1 MHVIATAGHVDHGK
15 STLVKALT
23 GVDPD
28 RFDEE
33 KERGLTIDLGFG
45 VTQLPS
51 GSSVSLIDV
60 PGHIRF
66 IKNMLA
72 GVGSL
77 KACIFVVAATEG
89 WKPQSEEHLRILELL
104 GVKHGIVA
112 LTKVNLCD
120 EDLVELAHIEVED
133 HIAGT
138 FLEGVPV
145 IHIDALD
152 GLGVNELR
160 DALDDLIKTL
170 PISEDVNRPRLWI
183 DRVFAAKGAGTVV
196 TGTLTGGSLK
206 VDDDLELL
214 PHHQQVRIRS
224 LQNHHEECFDLPPGS
239 RCALNLSGVSH
250 DELARGDVL
259 VRNGQWHE
267 TTIFDASLHVLE
279 QLDHSVSRKG
289 AYVLYLGSGEHS
301 VRMRVLGS
309 NELMPGSDGTVR
321 LYASTGLPLLP
332 GDRFI
337 LRESGRSETI
347 GGGEVLDVDPQLT
360 ASEAEPDL
368 SVERVIKER
377 GWVEATELERLTGKK
392 LPSDVGKWVVEPSVL
407 RETLERIREEVTLS
421 GPLGLDLS
429 QLDERDRAAA
439 ELLED
444 LKSSGGRLL
453 AADSL
458 DSLSDHPFVEKL
470 NELLFA
476 PPDPEGVDRAEL
488 RELVRRGDVIE
499 QDGIF
504 FSPAALKEAGR
515 LAAELLKKNSEG
527 FTVSTFRESAG
538 NTRKH
543 ALPLL
548 GYLDSTGVTRRRG
561 DVRIAG
567 PRLPSI

>member
-28 RFDEE
+28 RFAEE

-51 GSSVSLIDV
+51 GNSVSLIDV

-133 HIAGT
+133 HIVGT

-160 DALDDLIKTL
+160 DALDDLLKIL

-214 PHHQQVRIRS
+214 PHHRQVRIRS
-224 LQNHHEECFDLPPGS
+224 LQNHYEECFDLPPGS

-250 DELARGDVL
+250 DELVRGDVL

-267 TTIFDASLHVLE
+267 TTIFDASLRVLK

-321 LYASTGLPLLP
+321 FYASTGLPLLP

-407 RETLERIREEVTLS
+407 RETLERIREEVALS

-504 FSPAALKEAGR
+504 FSSAALKEAGR
-515 LAAELLKKNSEG
+515 LAAELLKKNPEG

>member
-515 LAAELLKKNSEG
+515 LAAELLKKNPEG

>member
-196 TGTLTGGSLK
+196 TGTLTGGFLK
-206 VDDDLELL
+206 VDEDLELL

-515 LAAELLKKNSEG
+515 LAAELLKKNPEG

>member
-51 GSSVSLIDV
+51 GDSVSLIDV

-120 EDLVELAHIEVED
+120 TDLLELAQIEVED

-145 IHIDALD
+145 IHVDALD

-160 DALDDLIKTL
+160 DALDDLVKTL

-214 PHHQQVRIRS
+214 PQHRQVRVRS

-239 RCALNLSGVSH
+239 RCAVNLSGVSH

-267 TTIFDASLHVLE
+267 TTIFDASLRVLE
-279 QLDHSVSRKG
+279 HLDHSVSRKG

-309 NELMPGSDGTVR
+309 NELMPGSDGMVR

-392 LPSDVGKWVVEPSVL
+392 IPSDVGKWVVEPSVL
-407 RETLERIREEVTLS
+407 RETLERIREEVALS

-429 QLDERDRAAA
+429 QLNERDRAAA

-458 DSLSDHPFVEKL
+458 DSLSGHPFVEKL

-515 LAAELLKKNSEG
+515 LAAELLKKNPEG